1 MGFGTML
8 ARVGKRFLKPLFAAL
23 GLMAGGPGAA
33 SLAPPAD
40 KPILTISGKIG
51 ATNKDD
57 TAQFDRHM
65 LEALG
70 METVETTTPWHSGV
84 VKFEGVPIDKLMK
97 EVEAQGQRVSVVAL
111 NDYASE
117 IPIEDFTKYKVILAL
132 KRNGE
137 YMPVRDKGPLFI
149 IYPYDQN
156 PELKN
161 QTYYTRSVWQVA
173 RLIV

>member
-1 MGFGTML
+1 MRFPNKKHLIGPLLAVCGFI
-8 ARVGKRFLKPLFAAL
+8 AA
-23 GLMAGGPGAA
+23 GSADAG
-33 SLAPPAD
+33 SLPSPTD
-40 KPILTISGKIG
+40 KPVLTISGKIG
-51 ATNKDD
+51 VTNKDD
-57 TAQFDRHM
+57 TAQFDRGM

-70 METVETTTPWHSGV
+70 METVETTTPWYSGP
-84 VKFEGVPIDKLMK
+84 VKFEGVPLDKLMK
-97 EVEAQGQRVSVVAL
+97 EVEATGQRVSAVAL

-117 IPIEDFTKYKVILAL
+117 IPIEDFAKYKVILAL

-149 IYPYDQN
+149 VYPYDSN

-173 RLIV
+173 RLVVK